1 MEEKIAPAE
10 KAVATIE
17 SIVRLGDKR
26 TVFGDI
32 AVSPANW
39 KKVLELAKEGLNSR
53 DIIKDLKKKISE
65 KTKEIAGYVKKILG
79 LEKSLEEYEGSKSL
93 SEKIK
98 YNKAVL
104 RAPRRLAEAVAEI
117 LREPPENEQHRQ
129 IPHRQ
134 KDRGYGL

>member
-1 MEEKIAPAE
+1 
-10 KAVATIE
+10 
-17 SIVRLGDKR
+17 
-26 TVFGDI
+26 
-32 AVSPANW
+32 
-39 KKVLELAKEGLNSR
+39 
-53 DIIKDLKKKISE
+53 LKKKISE
-65 KTKEIAGYVKKILG
+65 KTKEIAGYVKKIFG

-117 LREPPENEQHRQ
+117 LREPPENEHQQ
-129 IPHRQ
+129 QVPHRQ